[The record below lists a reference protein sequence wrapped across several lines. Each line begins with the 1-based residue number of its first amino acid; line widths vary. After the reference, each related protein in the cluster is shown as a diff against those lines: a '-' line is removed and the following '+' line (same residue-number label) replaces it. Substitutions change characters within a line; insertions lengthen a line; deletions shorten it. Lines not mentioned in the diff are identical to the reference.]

1 MKKKEED
8 IYDKIAKLM
17 MENNQMVTN
26 KDISNSLNIIRARII
41 NSMLEGELTYH
52 LEYEKHSKGEKASEN
67 RRNGHSS
74 KDRKIRTETGE
85 ITINMPRDRDGSF
98 EPTIIE
104 KRQRVLH
111 DMDDAIICMYAKG
124 MSLSDIT
131 DIVKHTYKVEVSTSF
146 VSTVVKQIT
155 TNLEE
160 WNNRPLKKI
169 YPFLYVDCLYTYVK
183 EDLISE
189 KKPVY
194 VMIGID
200 ITGHKEIV
208 GIWLGDGNGEGAYF
222 WRQIFEELKSR
233 GVEDILYVSMDGL
246 KGLNEAI
253 NEVYPRTQTQRC
265 IVHLTRNLYGIVPR
279 KEAKETI
286 GDFKKIYTSS
296 SLEQGLLE
304 LKNFQEKY
312 QDKKKIVKKV
322 EEYMEYI
329 KSLFELP
336 QEIRK
341 IIYTTNPIESVNTA
355 LRKVTRGK
363 GSFPNEE
370 ALMKVLFLRIQDLEK
385 KWSKGIRGWNT
396 VLQQLIELHGD
407 RITKYLEL
415 S

>member
-17 MENNQMVTN
+17 MENNQLVTS
-26 KDISNSLNIIRARII
+26 KDVSNALNIIQGKILQ
-41 NSMLEGELTYH
+41 SMLEGELTYH
-52 LEYEKHSKGEKASEN
+52 LEYEKNSKEEKTTEN
-67 RRNGHSS
+67 RRNGYSS
-74 KDRKIRTETGE
+74 KNKKIRTNNGE

-104 KRQRVLH
+104 KRQRVLN
-111 DMDDAIICMYAKG
+111 DINDSIICMYAKG

-131 DIVKHTYKVEVSTSF
+131 DIVKETYKIEVSTSF
-146 VSTVVKQIT
+146 ISTIVKQVT
-155 TNLEE
+155 TDLEK
-160 WNNRPLKKI
+160 WNNRSLKSF

-183 EDLISE
+183 EELISV
-189 KKPVY
+189 KRPVY
-194 VMIGID
+194 VIIGID
-200 ITGHKEIV
+200 ITGHKEVI
-208 GIWLGDGNGEGAYF
+208 GTWLGDSNGEGAYF

-233 GVEDILYVSMDGL
+233 GVKDILYVSMDGL
-246 KGLNEAI
+246 KGLEEAI

-265 IVHLTRNLYGIVPR
+265 VVHLTRNLYGICP
-279 KEAKETI
+279 KKGAKEII

-304 LKNFQEKY
+304 LENLKNKH
-312 QDKKKIVKKV
+312 QDKKKIVLKV

-329 KSLFELP
+329 KPLFELP

-341 IIYTTNPIESVNTA
+341 IIYTTNPIESVNSA

-363 GSFPNEE
+363 GSFPNKE

-385 KWSKGIRGWNT
+385 KWSKGTKGWNT
-396 VLQQLIELHGD
+396 VLSQLIELHEE
-407 RITKYLEL
+407 RITQYLEI
-415 S
+415 